1 MKNVGILLLLALFL
15 NAGCARE
22 TPRGV
27 YYRTSATGK
36 ALTRVEYDSI
46 KTRISQGMRAAFPDL
61 EFRETLIDSTVT
73 QDSIILTYNLDFGE
87 TPEPEK
93 IRQYL
98 GKQLPPVP
106 LKQYPE
112 GQLRLADL
120 QGKPIWLNFWFTTCK
135 PCIEEMPVMN
145 RIRQEFGDRIH
156 TVAIT
161 FEPQEKVEPFL
172 QKRAFDF
179 DHAIEAGGFIDS
191 LGFEGF
197 PKNLFLD
204 REGVVRH
211 IADGIPYVIKD
222 GTLVMGEG
230 EEFVGFIDSMLKED
244 QAGGPAGR

>member
-1 MKNVGILLLLALFL
+1 MKNVGILLLLVLLL

-22 TPRGV
+22 TPRVV
-27 YYRTSATGK
+27 YYRTAATGK
-36 ALTRVEYDSI
+36 ALTRVQYDSI
-46 KTRISQGMRAAFPDL
+46 KTQIAGGMRAVLPDL

-73 QDSIILTYNLDFGE
+73 QDSIILTYSLDFGE

-98 GKQLPPVP
+98 GRPLPQAE
-106 LKQYPE
+106 LKLHPE

-120 QGKPIWLNFWFTTCK
+120 QGKPVWLNFWFTTCK

-145 RIRQEFGDRIH
+145 RIREEFGDRIH
-156 TVAIT
+156 TLAIT
-161 FEPQEKVEPFL
+161 FEPQDKVVPFL
-172 QKRAFDF
+172 QKHAFDF
-179 DHAIEAGGFIDS
+179 DQAIEAGDFIDS

-204 REGVVRH
+204 RDGVVRH

-230 EEFVGFIDSMLKED
+230 EEFAGFIEAMLQEE
-244 QAGGPAGR
+244 QAPGPSGQ